1 MKDMKVAYLLDFYG
15 SLLSDK
21 QREILEMY
29 YQEDMSLAEIASVAD
44 MTRQGVHDNIRRG
57 EKEIISLEEKLKLK
71 DRFLAISESLDKIE
85 NLITSENVS
94 GAMAEQICSELS
106 SIRKLV

>member
-1 MKDMKVAYLLDFYG
+1 MKDMKVDYLLDFYG
-15 SLLSDK
+15 TLLSDK

-29 YQEDMSLAEIASVAD
+29 YQEDMSLSEIASVMN

-85 NLITSENVS
+85 EIIENSDLNDADLEEIHS
-94 GAMAEQICSELS
+94 GLS

>member
-1 MKDMKVAYLLDFYG
+1 MKDMKVDYLLDFYG

-29 YQEDMSLAEIASVAD
+29 YQEDMSLSEIASVME

-85 NLITSENVS
+85 KTLENSDV
-94 GAMAEQICSELS
+94 AKAELEQINGELA

>member
-1 MKDMKVAYLLDFYG
+1 MKDMKVDYLLDFYG

-29 YQEDMSLAEIASVAD
+29 YQEDMSLAEIASVTD

-71 DRFLAISESLDKIE
+71 HRFLAISESLDKIE
-85 NLITSENVS
+85 NLIDS
-94 GAMAEQICSELS
+94 GNIPDALAEQICSELS
-106 SIRKLV
+106 SIRRLV

>member
-1 MKDMKVAYLLDFYG
+1 MKDMKVDYLLDFYG

-29 YQEDMSLAEIASVAD
+29 YQEDMSLAEIASVTN

-71 DRFLAISESLDKIE
+71 HRFLAISESLDKIE
-85 NLITSENVS
+85 NLIKSENVS
-94 GAMAEQICSELS
+94 DAVAEHIYSELS